1 MFVLVAMAMPAVI
14 ALAGFVV
21 DVGSGYRLHRS
32 AQAAADAGATAGAID
47 LPNNPSQAVTDAQA
61 YVNKN
66 ISGATTVITTPYNG
80 QADQIQVQVT
90 ASTPTVFAGVV
101 GIHDMAATANAV
113 AKSTSGGSKYAI
125 FTANTS
131 CSSGI
136 NWTGTGATING
147 GIHSNSVMKVSGGP
161 NTFGPTS
168 YGGPN
173 NCTWTDTIHNNT
185 YGGSSAPTFDA
196 TNYPWPEPWPT
207 SAAQISSYGI
217 TCTDNAAT
225 FTWTGSSGP
234 QNGHTYCATTS
245 IAIKGNNYNCTCTFI
260 APTVTITGSGE
271 TLRPNY
277 QDLLIDAYGTNTW
290 KLSGNSDNIT
300 GTIFVPN
307 AQFNVTGASSDLFNV
322 FLEGDNAT
330 MSGNSWSLTGTG
342 PSTGTAGTQLIQ

>member
-1 MFVLVAMAMPAVI
+1 MALAMPAVI
-14 ALAGFVV
+14 GTAGFVV
-21 DVGSGYRLHRS
+21 DVGAGYRLDRS

-47 LPNNPSQAVTDAQA
+47 LPGNPSQAVIDAKA
-61 YVNKN
+61 YANKN
-66 ISGATTVITTPYNG
+66 ISGAAIVVTTPPNG
-80 QADQIQVQVT
+80 QANEIEVQVT
-90 ASTPTVFAGVV
+90 ASTPTAFAGVV
-101 GIHDMAATANAV
+101 GIPTMTATASAV
-113 AKSTSGGSKYAI
+113 AKSTNGGSKYAI
-125 FTANTS
+125 FTANTG
-131 CSSGI
+131 CSPGI
-136 NWTGTGATING
+136 NWTGSGATING
-147 GIHSNSVMKVSGGP
+147 AVHSNSGLTVSGGP

-173 NCTWTDTIHNNT
+173 DCNWTDTIHNNT
-185 YGGSSAPTFDA
+185 YGGSSSPSFDA

-207 SAAQISSYGI
+207 SAAQIAGYGI

-245 IAIKGNNYNCTCTFI
+245 ISIKGSNYTCTCTFI
-260 APTVTITGSGE
+260 APTVTITGTGE

-277 QDLLIDAYGTNTW
+277 EDLLIDAFGTSTW

-322 FLEGDNAT
+322 FLEGNNAV
-330 MSGNSWSLTGTG
+330 MSGNNWSLTGTG